1 MDILEKEQ
9 KIIMTLPVALLIAC
23 YKNED
28 ISHEIRELIG
38 TRVSILEPLSCKCK
52 DHMNKLHLVPPSSC
66 CSPEL
71 SSPVSDIGFLVVLD
85 TEKQ

>member
-1 MDILEKEQ
+1 
-9 KIIMTLPVALLIAC
+9 MTLPVALLIAS

-66 CSPEL
+66 CSSEL
-71 SSPVSDIGFLVVLD
+71 SSPVSETGSIMLMRYRKM
-85 TEKQ
+85 T